1 MRGVQRLSPPT
12 SPSSQSPASP
22 RSSRLAADAPDAQ
35 VTITRVTMQP
45 GATSQRH
52 SHPKSE
58 QTWIVEQGT
67 AMLLLADG
75 KTDLIRAGD
84 VVRTPAGE
92 VYGVMNSG
100 NELFIYMAVTVRRG
114 WNLDL
119 LLRSQPDARHIH

>member
-1 MRGVQRLSPPT
+1 MQRLSPADFTVLTKPGVR
-12 SPSSQSPASP
+12 SQQIVWPQN
-22 RSSRLAADAPDAQ
+22 APDAW

-45 GATSQRH
+45 GVTSRRH

-58 QTWIVEQGT
+58 QTWIVEQGN

-92 VYGVMNSG
+92 VHGVMNSG
-100 NELFIYMAVTVRRG
+100 NELFMYLAVTVPGTARTC
-114 WNLDL
+114 DL
-119 LLRSQPDARHIH
+119 LLRSQPDAHHIH